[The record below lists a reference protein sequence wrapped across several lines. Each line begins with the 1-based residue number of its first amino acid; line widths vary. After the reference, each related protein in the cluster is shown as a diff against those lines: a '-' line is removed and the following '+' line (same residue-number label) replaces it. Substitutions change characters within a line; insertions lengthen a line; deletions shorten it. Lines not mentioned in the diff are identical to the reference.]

1 MRKVLCVLLSC
12 VATSISVMAAE
23 LSFDGLKLP
32 VYKETPATSTG
43 LDAVYVV
50 NGVVGVS
57 ATYKSSTGNQSV
69 KWYRFSK
76 LGGGY
81 AEEITDISHNGDLT
95 ILSKVEPDM
104 GYIVEDGTQR
114 SYYWIVDYSNCILS
128 LDAVTFSSDTE
139 CDMMMLDLTGTG
151 ADLAYYT
158 INGQRKVLDREL
170 TVSYSSLQWN
180 EEGRVY
186 ESVQVD
192 KSFESFKNSI
202 SVQVPLCNTT
212 FYVSGDKYLRY
223 WDEEVSAESDLY
235 VTQAV
240 EVKGYATQQ
249 NVTDDSQG
257 TLGGSAPA
265 VIDFE
270 AYVTDAVVFKEWQI
284 ASDSEFENILYRY
297 SEESIQYTFNEAGTF
312 YVQFTGANADGTCN
326 STSEVFEVSIGESRL
341 ECPNAFSPLSDVDDS
356 KVWRVTYKSIVD
368 FKCHIF
374 NRYGME
380 IFSFTD
386 PSQCW
391 DGKYKGKYVDAGVY
405 FYVIQARGADGK
417 NYKLKGDINIINLKD
432 NK

>member
-1 MRKVLCVLLSC
+1 
-12 VATSISVMAAE
+12 
-23 LSFDGLKLP
+23 
-32 VYKETPATSTG
+32 
-43 LDAVYVV
+43 
-50 NGVVGVS
+50 
-57 ATYKSSTGNQSV
+57 
-69 KWYRFSK
+69 
-76 LGGGY
+76 
-81 AEEITDISHNGDLT
+81 
-95 ILSKVEPDM
+95 M

-128 LDAVTFSSDTE
+128 LDAVTFSSDAE

-192 KSFESFKNSI
+192 KSFESFKSSI

-312 YVQFTGANADGTCN
+312 HVLNFY
-326 STSEVFEVSIGESRL
+326 
-341 ECPNAFSPLSDVDDS
+341 
-356 KVWRVTYKSIVD
+356 
-368 FKCHIF
+368 
-374 NRYGME
+374 
-380 IFSFTD
+380 
-386 PSQCW
+386 
-391 DGKYKGKYVDAGVY
+391 Y
-405 FYVIQARGADGK
+405 F
-417 NYKLKGDINIINLKD
+417 
-432 NK
+432 

>member
-1 MRKVLCVLLSC
+1 M
-12 VATSISVMAAE
+12 
-23 LSFDGLKLP
+23 
-32 VYKETPATSTG
+32 
-43 LDAVYVV
+43 
-50 NGVVGVS
+50 
-57 ATYKSSTGNQSV
+57 
-69 KWYRFSK
+69 
-76 LGGGY
+76 
-81 AEEITDISHNGDLT
+81 
-95 ILSKVEPDM
+95 
-104 GYIVEDGTQR
+104 
-114 SYYWIVDYSNCILS
+114 
-128 LDAVTFSSDTE
+128 
-139 CDMMMLDLTGTG
+139 
-151 ADLAYYT
+151 
-158 INGQRKVLDREL
+158 
-170 TVSYSSLQWN
+170 
-180 EEGRVY
+180 
-186 ESVQVD
+186 
-192 KSFESFKNSI
+192 
-202 SVQVPLCNTT
+202 QVPLCNTT

-374 NRYGME
+374 NRYGM
-380 IFSFTD
+380 
-386 PSQCW
+386 
-391 DGKYKGKYVDAGVY
+391 
-405 FYVIQARGADGK
+405 
-417 NYKLKGDINIINLKD
+417 
-432 NK
+432 

>member
-12 VATSISVMAAE
+12 IAISISVMAAE

-50 NGVVGVS
+50 NGAVGIS
-57 ATYKSSTGNQSV
+57 ASYKSSTGNQSV

-81 AEEITDISHNGDLT
+81 AEEITDISYNGDLT
-95 ILSKVEPDM
+95 VLSKVEPDM

-114 SYYWIVDYSNCILS
+114 SYYWIVDYSNCTLS
-128 LDAVTFSSDTE
+128 LDAVTFSSDAE
-139 CDMMMLDLTGTG
+139 CDMMMLDLAGTG

-192 KSFESFKNSI
+192 KSFESFKSSI

-223 WDEEVSAESDLY
+223 WGEEVSAESDLY

-265 VIDFE
+265 IIDFE

-284 ASDSEFENILYRY
+284 ASDSEFEDVLFRY

-312 YVQFTGANADGTCN
+312 YVQFMGANADGTCS

-356 KVWRVTYKSIVD
+356 KVWRVTYKSIVE